1 MKILKTITVAL
12 ILSFSVVNAQ
22 ESLDFSGKKEL
33 VSPEVKGNSITFRL
47 KAPEAKSVKL
57 MGNWLPPKGW
67 EPGTVDLQ
75 KKEGGVWEITQDN
88 LQPDLYTYSFIVD
101 GVKVDDPN
109 NVYLVRDIANVMN
122 MVYIDG
128 PTSENYK
135 VQNVPHG
142 TVSKRW

>member
-1 MKILKTITVAL
+1 MNGAVSYTH
-12 ILSFSVVNAQ
+12 
-22 ESLDFSGKKEL
+22 LDVYK
-33 VSPEVKGNSITFRL
+33 RQ
-47 KAPEAKSVKL
+47 
-57 MGNWLPPKGW
+57 PKGW

-128 PTSENYK
+128 PKSENYK
-135 VQNVPHG
+135 VKNVPHG
-142 TVSKRW
+142 TVSKRWYPSKGLKTDRRITVYTPPDYENSKEKLHVLYLLHGVSCDE

>member
-12 ILSFSVVNAQ
+12 ILSFAVVNAQ

-33 VSPEVKGNSITFRL
+33 VSPEVKGSSITFRL

-75 KKEGGVWEITQDN
+75 KKKAEFGKLLKIIFSQI
-88 LQPDLYTYSFIVD
+88 YTPIH
-101 GVKVDDPN
+101 
-109 NVYLVRDIANVMN
+109 LL
-122 MVYIDG
+122 
-128 PTSENYK
+128 
-135 VQNVPHG
+135 
-142 TVSKRW
+142 